1 MWSTKINSLKLENKK
16 NQNYLIS
23 TLYPVV
29 SFHSISHTEFPQI
42 CGRKFDVLFT
52 NRQRNVNFIIH
63 NSQGSLVPFTFL
75 SFAFQGSHTLRV
87 RAHTA
92 KELPYISY
100 VTVWINL
107 EKHSIYIYVC
117 HTIDDFDTNTQSTGS
132 IVYPIERARTV
143 SFLRKE
149 KANDEQFAFNDLGP
163 RLDARAANDL
173 RLANS
178 KQMSTKFT
186 AKTRHPQVGA
196 TMDSQTKIR
205 SDQFHR
211 FTVPPRI
218 YSISDELICVQR
230 FD

>member
-1 MWSTKINSLKLENKK
+1 MENKK

-100 VTVWINL
+100 VTFELI
-107 EKHSIYIYVC
+107 SR
-117 HTIDDFDTNTQSTGS
+117 NTAYTYMCVTRSMTSTQ
-132 IVYPIERARTV
+132 I
-143 SFLRKE
+143 RK
-149 KANDEQFAFNDLGP
+149 AQDL
-163 RLDARAANDL
+163 L
-173 RLANS
+173 
-178 KQMSTKFT
+178 F
-186 AKTRHPQVGA
+186 
-196 TMDSQTKIR
+196 IR
-205 SDQFHR
+205 SSEPEPYHF
-211 FTVPPRI
+211 
-218 YSISDELICVQR
+218 
-230 FD
+230 

>member
-1 MWSTKINSLKLENKK
+1 MKINSLKLENKK

-149 KANDEQFAFNDLGP
+149 RKRTTSNSHSMTSGRGSMPEQRMTSDWQIVNRCQLNSP
-163 RLDARAANDL
+163 RRPDTHK
-173 RLANS
+173 LAPPWIRRR
-178 KQMSTKFT
+178 KFDRT
-186 AKTRHPQVGA
+186 NFIV
-196 TMDSQTKIR
+196 S
-205 SDQFHR
+205 S
-211 FTVPPRI
+211 VPRRI